1 MNNPPYQPYGGPPQQ
16 NTQQQ
21 QQQPPRAGA
30 FRPFNP
36 AQANAPLSG
45 SGGPAF
51 ARSASSGPPS
61 TGSLHAP
68 PPQMGAA
75 PRGFAPPNRSFS
87 SGPASQPTAP
97 PPQQFGSHPAPMS
110 GGPGYGP
117 PQGGMPGVQQQSQMM
132 RGPPP
137 AGATP
142 PMGQGMRAPG
152 PPPPPGAGP
161 MSQGPPNA
169 QNGLTQQF
177 ASMGLSNGP
186 PRGPPPMGGAPP
198 PPMGGSMAPPGAP
211 LGMNQQPPQQPPMM
225 NQQQQ
230 QPKAYNSNLP
240 SGNFQQPDMT
250 NDGYGGQPGF
260 QGQQAQQ
267 ASPLTEEMMAAQC
280 DPRYM
285 RLTVNSL
292 PHSLD
297 HANKSKLTYG
307 LIIRPLAPPDEGDDL
322 DVVNFG
328 PAGVVRCRHCR
339 TYMNPFVQWVD
350 NGRRW
355 RCNLCGVS
363 NDVASS
369 YFCHLGANQ
378 LRQDREERPELN
390 AGSVEIIAPSEY
402 MMRPPQPPCYVFVI
416 DVSATAVASGSVQI
430 AVDTIREQ
438 LDNLPGAP
446 RTRVGF
452 LTYDSSIH
460 FYNLKVRAAAVAF
473 SFDSTLKAPQM
484 MVVADLDELFIPIPD
499 ELLVNLSDS
508 REVVEMLLETL
519 PAIHQNARSAETA
532 LGPAIRVAFKLMS
545 SIGGKMLV
553 FQNSLPSTG
562 NGALRN
568 RDNPRLYGTDK
579 EHTLLQAVDTFYR
592 TNAIDFCRQQVSVD
606 MFLFSSMYT
615 DIASMGSLSKY
626 SAGQVYYYPA
636 FNAERDGEKFSKELA
651 HCLVRETA
659 WEAVMRVRCT
669 KGMRLAN
676 FYGNFFLRGPDLL
689 ALPTCNAD
697 STFAVEITHSD
708 ALLTSST
715 ISVQAGLLYTNS
727 GGERRIRVHTVCIPV
742 TKLFAELF
750 RQVDQDALCNII
762 AKNALE
768 VALKTGL
775 DSGRSRL
782 QTQCADIVRAY
793 RNSGAYG
800 ANQASGYQLH
810 LPESLQL
817 LPLYI
822 MSLLKNSTLRG
833 GTDLSVDERAFLQ
846 YELNN
851 MPVEL
856 SRVYIYPRMFAL
868 HNMPPEVGLPA
879 AEDEAAEGADGASSA
894 KSIVLPPVINL
905 SIERLQCD
913 GVFLLDDTLSL
924 YLWVGRS
931 APPELL
937 ESLFGVPS
945 MEGVDCNQLKLLA
958 PHDDTSNRVNAIL
971 AAIRAERLPH
981 QNVVIMREGD
991 PAEGRFFWKLVEDRA
1006 SFPGGSYSYSE
1017 YLGQISRMSLS
1028 GGSGGR

>member
-1 MNNPPYQPYGGPPQQ
+1 MNH
-16 NTQQQ
+16 QQ
-21 QQQPPRAGA
+21 QQQPT
-30 FRPFNP
+30 N
-36 AQANAPLSG
+36 
-45 SGGPAF
+45 
-51 ARSASSGPPS
+51 
-61 TGSLHAP
+61 
-68 PPQMGAA
+68 
-75 PRGFAPPNRSFS
+75 
-87 SGPASQPTAP
+87 
-97 PPQQFGSHPAPMS
+97 
-110 GGPGYGP
+110 Y
-117 PQGGMPGVQQQSQMM
+117 
-132 RGPPP
+132 
-137 AGATP
+137 
-142 PMGQGMRAPG
+142 
-152 PPPPPGAGP
+152 
-161 MSQGPPNA
+161 
-169 QNGLTQQF
+169 
-177 ASMGLSNGP
+177 
-186 PRGPPPMGGAPP
+186 
-198 PPMGGSMAPPGAP
+198 
-211 LGMNQQPPQQPPMM
+211 
-225 NQQQQ
+225 
-230 QPKAYNSNLP
+230 SNLP
-240 SGNFQQPDMT
+240 SGNYQQPDMMH
-250 NDGYGGQPGF
+250 DGYGGQPGF
-260 QGQQAQQ
+260 QNQLMHQS
-267 ASPLTEEMMAAQC
+267 SPISDEMMAAQC
-280 DPRYM
+280 DSRYM
-285 RLTVNSL
+285 RLTVNVL

-307 LIIRPLAPPDEGDDL
+307 LIIRPLAPSDDGRDL

-328 PAGVVRCRHCR
+328 PTGVVRCRHCR

-369 YFCHLGANQ
+369 YFCHLDANQ
-378 LRQDREERPELN
+378 KRQDRNERPELN
-390 AGSVEIIAPSEY
+390 SGSVEVIAPSEY

-430 AVDTIREQ
+430 AVDTIKKQ
-438 LDNLPGAP
+438 LDNLLGAP

-452 LTYDSSIH
+452 LTYDNSIH
-460 FYNLKVRAAAVAF
+460 FYNLK
-473 SFDSTLKAPQM
+473 SNLKAPQM

-508 REVVEMLLETL
+508 REIVEMLLETL
-519 PAIHQNARSAETA
+519 PAIHQNACLAETA

-562 NGALRN
+562 HGALRN
-568 RDNPRLYGTDK
+568 RDNPRIYGTDR

-606 MFLFSSMYT
+606 LFLFSSMYT
-615 DIASMGSLSKY
+615 DIASMGPLSKY

-636 FNAERDGEKFSKELA
+636 FSAERDGEKFSKELA

-697 STFAVEITHSD
+697 STFAVELTHSD

-750 RQVDQDALCNII
+750 HQVDQDALCNIM
-762 AKNALE
+762 AKHALE
-768 VALKTGL
+768 IALKTGL
-775 DSGRSRL
+775 DSGRSLL
-782 QTQCADIVRAY
+782 QTQCVDIVRAY
-793 RNSGAYG
+793 RSSGVYG
-800 ANQASGYQLH
+800 AKQTSSYQLQ

-833 GTDLSVDERAFLQ
+833 GIDLNVDERAFLQ

-856 SRVYIYPRMFAL
+856 SRVFIYPRMFAL
-868 HNMPPEVGLPA
+868 HDMPPEAGLPA
-879 AEDEAAEGADGASSA
+879 AKDEANESDDSGATN
-894 KSIVLPPVINL
+894 SIVLPPVINL

-913 GVFLLDDTLSL
+913 GVFLLDDTLNL

-931 APPELL
+931 VSREIL
-937 ESLFGVPS
+937 ESLFGISS
-945 MEGVDCNQLKLLA
+945 MEGVDCNQLKLVN
-958 PHDDTSNRVNAIL
+958 PHDDTSIRVAAIL
-971 AAIRAERLPH
+971 SAIRSERLPY
-981 QNVVIMREGD
+981 QNVLIMREGD
-991 PAEGRFFWKLVEDRA
+991 PSEGRFFWRLVEDRA

-1017 YLGQISRMSLS
+1017 YLGQISRLSLS
-1028 GGSGGR
+1028 GGNGGR

>member
-1 MNNPPYQPYGGPPQQ
+1 MNNPPYQTYGGPPQQ
-16 NTQQQ
+16 NTQQSQ
-21 QQQPPRAGA
+21 TPHTAA

-36 AQANAPLSG
+36 AQVNAPLSG
-45 SGGPAF
+45 SGGITPV
-51 ARSASSGPPS
+51 RSGSSHILSAGPLHQMGSGPSSFVPKNS
-61 TGSLHAP
+61 
-68 PPQMGAA
+68 
-75 PRGFAPPNRSFS
+75 NFS
-87 SGPASQPTAP
+87 SGPASQPSAATS
-97 PPQQFGSHPAPMS
+97 QQFGRNPASMS
-110 GGPGYGP
+110 GSRSYGP
-117 PQGGMPGVQQQSQMM
+117 SIGEPSSLNQPQMM

-137 AGATP
+137 SGMVP
-142 PMGQGMRAPG
+142 PMRQGIPG
-152 PPPPPGAGP
+152 PPPPGAEAAIH
-161 MSQGPPNA
+161 GPPT
-169 QNGLTQQF
+169 GLTHQF
-177 ASMGLSNGP
+177 ASMGLNSTGP
-186 PRGPPPMGGAPP
+186 SGPGMAGLPRGPVPMGG
-198 PPMGGSMAPPGAP
+198 MMAPPGAP
-211 LGMNQQPPQQPPMM
+211 SMAQQSSQQPLMYHQPSVL
-225 NQQQQ
+225 NQQQGPTTSQ
-230 QPKAYNSNLP
+230 QPVAYSNLP
-240 SGNFQQPDMT
+240 SGNYQQPNTM

-260 QGQQAQQ
+260 QHHQTQQV
-267 ASPLTEEMMAAQC
+267 SPITEEMMAAQC

-285 RLTVNSL
+285 RLTVNVL
-292 PHSLD
+292 PYSLD

-307 LIIRPLAPPDEGDDL
+307 LIIRPLAPCKNGKEL
-322 DVVNFG
+322 KVVNFG
-328 PAGVVRCRHCR
+328 PTGVVRCRHCR

-369 YFCHLGANQ
+369 YFCHLTSNQ
-378 LRQDREERPELN
+378 MRQDYYERPELSS
-390 AGSVEIIAPSEY
+390 GSVEVIAPSEY

-430 AVDTIREQ
+430 AVNTIKAQ
-438 LDNLPGAP
+438 LDNLLGAP

-452 LTYDSSIH
+452 LTYDNSIH
-460 FYNLKVRAAAVAF
+460 FYNLK
-473 SFDSTLKAPQM
+473 SNLKAPQM
-484 MVVADLDELFIPIPD
+484 MVVPDLDELFIPIPD

-508 REVVEMLLETL
+508 REIVEMLLETL
-519 PAIHQNARSAETA
+519 PTIHQNASSAETA

-562 NGALRN
+562 IGALRN
-568 RDNPRLYGTDK
+568 RENPSLYGSDK
-579 EHTLLQAVDTFYR
+579 EHTLLQAADTFYR

-606 MFLFSSMYT
+606 LFLFSSTYT

-626 SAGQVYYYPA
+626 SAGQVYYYPS

-697 STFAVEITHSD
+697 STFAVELTHSD
-708 ALLTSST
+708 ALLTSTT

-727 GGERRIRVHTVCIPV
+727 SGERRIRVHTVCIPV
-742 TKLFAELF
+742 TKLFAEIF
-750 RQVDQDALCNII
+750 RQVDQDALCNIM

-768 VALKTGL
+768 IAIKTGL
-775 DSGRSRL
+775 NSGRSRL
-782 QTQCADIVRAY
+782 QAQCMDIVSAY
-793 RNSGAYG
+793 RSSGAYG
-800 ANQASGYQLH
+800 AKQASGYQLH
-810 LPESLQL
+810 LTESLQL

-833 GTDLSVDERAFLQ
+833 GTDLNVDERAFLQ

-856 SRVYIYPRMFAL
+856 SQAYIYPRMFAL
-868 HNMPPEVGLPA
+868 HNMPPEAGLPA
-879 AEDEAAEGADGASSA
+879 LEDLAAENAHSATA
-894 KSIVLPPVINL
+894 KSVVLPPVVNL

-913 GVFLLDDTLSL
+913 GVFLLDDALTL

-931 APPELL
+931 VSPELL
-937 ESLFGVPS
+937 NSLFGIPS
-945 MEGVDCNQLKLLA
+945 LEGVDCNQLKLMA
-958 PHDDTSNRVNAIL
+958 PHDDTSNRVDAIL
-971 AAIRAERLPH
+971 TSIRAERLPC
-981 QNVVIMREGD
+981 QKIVVMREGD
-991 PAEGRFFWKLVEDRA
+991 PTEGRFFWKLVEDRA

-1017 YLGQISRMSLS
+1017 FLGQISRMSLS
-1028 GGSGGR
+1028 GGR

>member
-1 MNNPPYQPYGGPPQQ
+1 MS
-16 NTQQQ
+16 Q
-21 QQQPPRAGA
+21 QQQPA
-30 FRPFNP
+30 
-36 AQANAPLSG
+36 
-45 SGGPAF
+45 
-51 ARSASSGPPS
+51 
-61 TGSLHAP
+61 
-68 PPQMGAA
+68 M
-75 PRGFAPPNRSFS
+75 
-87 SGPASQPTAP
+87 
-97 PPQQFGSHPAPMS
+97 
-110 GGPGYGP
+110 
-117 PQGGMPGVQQQSQMM
+117 
-132 RGPPP
+132 
-137 AGATP
+137 
-142 PMGQGMRAPG
+142 
-152 PPPPPGAGP
+152 
-161 MSQGPPNA
+161 
-169 QNGLTQQF
+169 TQ
-177 ASMGLSNGP
+177 
-186 PRGPPPMGGAPP
+186 
-198 PPMGGSMAPPGAP
+198 
-211 LGMNQQPPQQPPMM
+211 QQPPD
-225 NQQQQ
+225 
-230 QPKAYNSNLP
+230 AYNTNLT
-240 SGNFQQPDMT
+240 SGNFQQPNDMM
-250 NDGYGGQPGF
+250 NNGYGGQPGF
-260 QGQQAQQ
+260 QGHQMQQET
-267 ASPLTEEMMAAQC
+267 PLSKEMMASQC

-285 RLTVNSL
+285 RLTVNAL

-297 HANKSKLTYG
+297 HAKKSKLTYG
-307 LIIRPLAPPDEGDDL
+307 LIIRPFAPNDEGNDL

-328 PAGVVRCRHCR
+328 STGVVRCRHCR
-339 TYMNPFVQWVD
+339 TYMNPFVLWVD

-378 LRQDREERPELN
+378 LRQDRNERPELHS
-390 AGSVEIIAPSEY
+390 GSVEIVAPSEY
-402 MMRPPQPPCYVFVI
+402 MMRPPQPPCFVFVI
-416 DVSATAVASGSVQI
+416 DVSATAVASGSLQI
-430 AVDTIREQ
+430 AVNTIREQ
-438 LDNLPGAP
+438 LDKLPGAP

-452 LTYDSSIH
+452 VTYDNTIH
-460 FYNLKVRAAAVAF
+460 FYNLK
-473 SFDSTLKAPQM
+473 STLKAPQM

-519 PAIHQNARSAETA
+519 PTIHHNACSAETV

-545 SIGGKMLV
+545 SIGGKMVV

-579 EHTLLQAVDTFYR
+579 EHTLLQAADTFYR
-592 TNAIDFCRQQVSVD
+592 ANAIDFCRQQVSVD

-615 DIASMGSLSKY
+615 DIASLGSLSKY

-651 HCLVRETA
+651 HCLVRESA

-715 ISVQAGLLYTNS
+715 ISVQAGMLYTNS
-727 GGERRIRVHTVCIPV
+727 GGERRIRVHTICIPV

-750 RQVDQDALCNII
+750 RQVDQDALCNIM

-768 VALKTGL
+768 IALKTGL
-775 DSGRSRL
+775 DSGRSQL

-800 ANQASGYQLH
+800 AKQPSGYQLH
-810 LPESLQL
+810 LPESMQL

-822 MSLLKNSTLRG
+822 MSLLKNPTLRG
-833 GTDLSVDERAFLQ
+833 GTDLTADERTFLQ

-856 SRVYIYPRMFAL
+856 SRVFIYPRMFAL
-868 HNMPPEVGLPA
+868 HNMPPEAGLPA
-879 AEDEAAEGADGASSA
+879 GEDQATDGIDVASA
-894 KSIVLPPVINL
+894 TSIVLPPVINL

-931 APPELL
+931 VSAELL
-937 ESLFGVPS
+937 WSLFGVSS
-945 MEGVDCNQLKLLA
+945 MEGVDCSQLKLLA
-958 PHDDTSNRVNAIL
+958 PHDDISNRVDAVL
-971 AAIRAERLPH
+971 SAIRSERLPH

-991 PAEGRFFWKLVEDRA
+991 PAEGRYFWKLVEDRA

-1017 YLGQISRMSLS
+1017 YLGQINRISLS
-1028 GGSGGR
+1028 GGTGGR

>member
-1 MNNPPYQPYGGPPQQ
+1 MNNPPYQSYGGATQQ
-16 NTQQQ
+16 NTPPTQQSH
-21 QQQPPRAGA
+21 PNT
-30 FRPFNP
+30 FCPFNP
-36 AQANAPLSG
+36 AQVNAPLSG
-45 SGGPAF
+45 SAGPF
-51 ARSASSGPPS
+51 VRSATSSAPNFNAPQQRRG
-61 TGSLHAP
+61 AP
-68 PPQMGAA
+68 PMH
-75 PRGFAPPNRSFS
+75 SFS
-87 SGPASQPTAP
+87 SVPSSQTTAP
-97 PPQQFGSHPAPMS
+97 HQQHVNEYPAPTSFS
-110 GGPGYGP
+110 GSLGP
-117 PQGGMPGVQQQSQMM
+117 PRERGLQSQIMQ
-132 RGPPP
+132 GPPP
-137 AGATP
+137 ADPAP
-142 PMGQGMRAPG
+142 RMGQGMSKPG
-152 PPPPPGAGP
+152 PSPRGGS
-161 MSQGPPNA
+161 MSQGSPLNE
-169 QNGLTQQF
+169 QNGFTQQF
-177 ASMGLSNGP
+177 ANMGLNVPSDMGR
-186 PRGPPPMGGAPP
+186 RGPPPMGGVMTA
-198 PPMGGSMAPPGAP
+198 PMGGSMATSGALPP
-211 LGMNQQPPQQPPMM
+211 MNQPTRPPPIM

-230 QPKAYNSNLP
+230 PILNQHEPSKVYNNNNVP
-240 SGNFQQPDMT
+240 SGNFQQSHQMM
-250 NDGYGGQPGF
+250 NDGGYGGQPGL
-260 QGQQAQQ
+260 QRQHVHQE
-267 ASPLTEEMMAAQC
+267 SSLNEEMMASQC
-280 DPRYM
+280 DQRYM
-285 RLTVNSL
+285 RLTVNAL
-292 PHSLD
+292 PHSLEQ
-297 HANKSKLTYG
+297 ANKSKLTYG
-307 LIIRPLAPPDEGDDL
+307 LIIRPLAPNDEGKKL

-328 PAGVVRCRHCR
+328 PTGVVRCRHCR
-339 TYMNPFVQWVD
+339 TYINPFVLWVD

-369 YFCHLGANQ
+369 YFCHLGTNQ
-378 LRQDREERPELN
+378 LRQDRNERPELHS
-390 AGSVEIIAPSEY
+390 GSVEIVAPSEY
-402 MMRPPQPPCYVFVI
+402 MMRPPQPPCYMFVI
-416 DVSATAVASGSVQI
+416 DVSATAVASGSVQV
-430 AVDTIREQ
+430 AVDTIRAQ

-446 RTRVGF
+446 RTRIGF

-460 FYNLKVRAAAVAF
+460 FYNLK
-473 SFDSTLKAPQM
+473 STLKAPQM
-484 MVVADLDELFIPIPD
+484 MIVADLDDLFIPIPD

-508 REVVEMLLETL
+508 REIVEMLLETL
-519 PAIHQNARSAETA
+519 PAIHQCARSAETA

-579 EHTLLQAVDTFYR
+579 EHSLLQPVDTFYR
-592 TNAIDFCRQQVSVD
+592 STAIDFSRQQVSVD
-606 MFLFSSMYT
+606 MFLFSSMYS
-615 DIASMGSLSKY
+615 DIASLDIYGTMIQGSLSKY
-626 SAGQVYYYPA
+626 SAGQLYYYPA

-768 VALKTGL
+768 IALKAGL
-775 DSGRSRL
+775 DSSRSRL
-782 QTQCADIVRAY
+782 QTQCVDIVRAY
-793 RNSGAYG
+793 RNSGAYC
-800 ANQASGYQLH
+800 AKQPSGYQLH
-810 LPESLQL
+810 LPESMQL

-822 MSLLKNSTLRG
+822 MSLLKNWTLRG

-856 SRVYIYPRMFAL
+856 SPVFIYPRMFAL
-868 HNMPPEVGLPA
+868 HNMPPEAGLPA
-879 AEDEAAEGADGASSA
+879 EKDLSSEGNEPN
-894 KSIVLPPVINL
+894 SIVLPPVISL

-924 YLWVGRS
+924 YIWVGRS
-931 APPELL
+931 APSEFL
-937 ESLFGVPS
+937 ESLFGIPS
-945 MEGVDCNQLKLLA
+945 LEGVDCSQLKLLM
-958 PHDDTSNRVNAIL
+958 PHDNTSNRVHAIL
-971 AAIRAERLPH
+971 SAIRLERLPY
-981 QNVVIMREGD
+981 QKVVIMREGD

-1028 GGSGGR
+1028 GSNGGR

>member
-1 MNNPPYQPYGGPPQQ
+1 MSSSGGYGLPVGGPP
-16 NTQQQ
+16 NY
-21 QQQPPRAGA
+21 PP
-30 FRPFNP
+30 
-36 AQANAPLSG
+36 
-45 SGGPAF
+45 
-51 ARSASSGPPS
+51 
-61 TGSLHAP
+61 
-68 PPQMGAA
+68 
-75 PRGFAPPNRSFS
+75 
-87 SGPASQPTAP
+87 
-97 PPQQFGSHPAPMS
+97 
-110 GGPGYGP
+110 
-117 PQGGMPGVQQQSQMM
+117 QMM
-132 RGPPP
+132 RGPPL
-137 AGATP
+137 AGVVP
-142 PMGQGMRAPG
+142 PMGQGVSVPG
-152 PPPPPGAGP
+152 PPPPAG
-161 MSQGPPNA
+161 SVSLGPPSA
-169 QNGLTQQF
+169 QNGLTHQF
-177 ASMGLSNGP
+177 AKMGINGHP
-186 PRGPPPMGGAPP
+186 SPGSAELQRGSVPMGGA
-198 PPMGGSMAPPGAP
+198 MAPPP
-211 LGMNQQPPQQPPMM
+211 VIQHHQHSMMPPSAM

-230 QPKAYNSNLP
+230 QSVIKQQHTSDANKNNLP
-240 SGNFQQPDMT
+240 SGNFQQPNNMM
-250 NDGYGGQPGF
+250 NDGYRGESGF
-260 QGQQAQQ
+260 QGQQLRQET
-267 ASPLTEEMMAAQC
+267 PLSNEMMASQC
-280 DPRYM
+280 NPRYM
-285 RLTVNSL
+285 RLTVNAL

-307 LIIRPLAPPDEGDDL
+307 LIIRPFAPTDEGKDL

-328 PAGVVRCRHCR
+328 TTGVVRCRHCR
-339 TYMNPFVQWVD
+339 TYVNPFVQWVD

-363 NDVASS
+363 NEVASS

-378 LRQDREERPELN
+378 LRQDRDERPELN
-390 AGSVEIIAPSEY
+390 SGSVEIVAPSEY
-402 MMRPPQPPCYVFVI
+402 MMRPPQPPCFMFVI
-416 DVSATAVASGSVQI
+416 DVSATAVTSGSVKV

-446 RTRVGF
+446 RTRIGF
-452 LTYDSSIH
+452 LTYDNTIH
-460 FYNLKVRAAAVAF
+460 FYNLK
-473 SFDSTLKAPQM
+473 STLKAPQM

-508 REVVEMLLETL
+508 REIVEMLLETL
-519 PAIHQNARSAETA
+519 PIIHQNARSAETA

-545 SIGGKMLV
+545 SIGGKMVV

-579 EHTLLQAVDTFYR
+579 EHTLLQAADTFYR

-615 DIASMGSLSKY
+615 DIASLGSLSKY

-636 FNAERDGEKFSKELA
+636 FNAERDGKKFSKELA

-715 ISVQAGLLYTNS
+715 ISVQAGVLYTNS

-750 RQVDQDALCNII
+750 RQVDQDALCNIM

-768 VALKTGL
+768 IALKTGL
-775 DSGRSRL
+775 DNGRSRL

-800 ANQASGYQLH
+800 AKQPSGYQLH
-810 LPESLQL
+810 LPETMQL

-822 MSLLKNSTLRG
+822 MSLLKNPTLRG
-833 GTDLSVDERAFLQ
+833 GTDLAVDERTFLQ

-856 SRVYIYPRMFAL
+856 SRVFIYPQMFAL
-868 HNMPPEVGLPA
+868 HNMPPEVGLPTR
-879 AEDEAAEGADGASSA
+879 EVQTVEGIDGVDATSV
-894 KSIVLPPVINL
+894 VLPSILNL

-913 GVFLLDDTLSL
+913 GLFLLDDTLSL

-931 APPELL
+931 ASPELL
-937 ESLFGVPS
+937 ESLFGVSS
-945 MEGVDCNQLKLLA
+945 MEGVDCSQLKLLA
-958 PHDDTSNRVNAIL
+958 PHDDISHRVNSIL
-971 AAIRAERLPH
+971 SAIRSERLPY

-991 PAEGRFFWKLVEDRA
+991 PAEGRYFWKLVEDRA

-1017 YLGQISRMSLS
+1017 YLGQISRMSLTS
-1028 GGSGGR
+1028 GTGGR

>member
-1 MNNPPYQPYGGPPQQ
+1 MNNPPSYQPYGGPPPQQ
-16 NTQQQ
+16 TQMSH
-21 QQQPPRAGA
+21 ANA
-30 FRPFNP
+30 FRPLNP
-36 AQANAPLSG
+36 AQSSTSLSAN
-45 SGGPAF
+45 GGPTF
-51 ARSASSGPPS
+51 TRSGQPS
-61 TGSLHAP
+61 TGSINAP
-68 PPQMGAA
+68 HQQQMGTG
-75 PRGFAPPNRSFS
+75 PRGLAPPNRSFS
-87 SGPASQPTAP
+87 SGPSSQPTGP
-97 PPQQFGSHPAPMS
+97 STQQFTNHPVPMS
-110 GGPGYGP
+110 GGGYGP
-117 PQGGMPGVQQQSQMM
+117 PMGGLSIPPLQPM
-132 RGPPP
+132 RGVPPVGVVPPSGPGLPARGYPPP
-137 AGATP
+137 AG
-142 PMGQGMRAPG
+142 
-152 PPPPPGAGP
+152 
-161 MSQGPPNA
+161 SLNQGPSNA
-169 QNGLTQQF
+169 QNRLAQQF
-177 ASMGLSNGP
+177 NNMGINGP
-186 PRGPPPMGGAPP
+186 TGPGSAQLPRGSPPMGGA
-198 PPMGGSMAPPGAP
+198 MAPPP
-211 LGMNQQPPQQPPMM
+211 VMNIQQQQIPAM

-230 QPKAYNSNLP
+230 PVMTQQQPPDAYNKNLT
-240 SGNFQQPDMT
+240 SGNFQQPNDMM
-250 NDGYGGQPGF
+250 NSGYGGQSGF
-260 QGQQAQQ
+260 QGQQMQQ
-267 ASPLTEEMMAAQC
+267 ETPLSKEMMASQC
-280 DPRYM
+280 DSRYM
-285 RLTVNSL
+285 RLTVNAL

-297 HANKSKLTYG
+297 HAKKSKLTYG
-307 LIIRPLAPPDEGDDL
+307 LIIRPFAPNDEGNDL

-328 PAGVVRCRHCR
+328 PTGVIRCRHCR

-355 RCNLCGVS
+355 RCNLCGIS

-378 LRQDREERPELN
+378 LRQDRNERPELHS
-390 AGSVEIIAPSEY
+390 GSVEIVAPSEY
-402 MMRPPQPPCYVFVI
+402 MMRPPQPPCFVFVI
-416 DVSATAVASGSVQI
+416 DVSATAVASGSLHV
-430 AVDTIREQ
+430 AVNTIREQ
-438 LDNLPGAP
+438 LDKLPGAP

-452 LTYDSSIH
+452 VTYDNTIH
-460 FYNLKVRAAAVAF
+460 FYNLK
-473 SFDSTLKAPQM
+473 STLKAPQM

-519 PAIHQNARSAETA
+519 PSIHHNARSAETV

-545 SIGGKMLV
+545 SIGGKMVV
-553 FQNSLPSTG
+553 FQNSLPSAG

-579 EHTLLQAVDTFYR
+579 EHTLLQAADTFYR

-615 DIASMGSLSKY
+615 DIASLGSLSKY

-651 HCLVRETA
+651 HCLVRESA

-715 ISVQAGLLYTNS
+715 ISVQAGVLYTNS

-750 RQVDQDALCNII
+750 RQVDQDALCNIM

-768 VALKTGL
+768 IALKTGL

-800 ANQASGYQLH
+800 TKQSSGYQLH
-810 LPESLQL
+810 LPESIQL

-822 MSLLKNSTLRG
+822 MSLLKNPTLRG
-833 GTDLSVDERAFLQ
+833 GTDLTADERTFLQ

-856 SRVYIYPRMFAL
+856 SRVFIYPRMFAL
-868 HNMPPEVGLPA
+868 HNMPPEAGLPA
-879 AEDEAAEGADGASSA
+879 AVEGIDGAGA
-894 KSIVLPPVINL
+894 TSIVLPPVINL

-931 APPELL
+931 VSLELL
-937 ESLFGVPS
+937 GSLFGVSS
-945 MEGVDCNQLKLLA
+945 MEGVDCSQLKLLA
-958 PHDDTSNRVNAIL
+958 PHDDISNRVDAIL
-971 AAIRAERLPH
+971 SAIRSERLPH

-991 PAEGRFFWKLVEDRA
+991 PVEGRYFWKLVEDRA

-1028 GGSGGR
+1028 GGTGGR

>member
-16 NTQQQ
+16 NMQ
-21 QQQPPRAGA
+21 QQQPPQSQPPHAGA

-36 AQANAPLSG
+36 AQVNAPLSG

-51 ARSASSGPPS
+51 ARSATSGPPS
-61 TGSLHAP
+61 TGSINAP
-68 PPQMGAA
+68 PQHQQINAG

-110 GGPGYGP
+110 GGPSYGP
-117 PQGGMPGVQQQSQMM
+117 PRGGLPNAQQPQMM

-137 AGATP
+137 AGAAP
-142 PMGQGMRAPG
+142 PMGQGMRG
-152 PPPPPGAGP
+152 PPPPGAGA

-177 ASMGLSNGP
+177 ANMGLNNGPPGATTGP
-186 PRGPPPMGGAPP
+186 PRGPPMGGAPP

-211 LGMNQQPPQQPPMM
+211 AAMNQQPPQQPMM
-225 NQQQQ
+225 NQQQ
-230 QPKAYNSNLP
+230 QPKAYNNNLP
-240 SGNFQQPDMT
+240 SGNFQQPDMM

-260 QGQQAQQ
+260 QNQQAQQ
-267 ASPLTEEMMAAQC
+267 ASPLTEEMMASQC
-280 DPRYM
+280 DSRYM
-285 RLTVNSL
+285 RLTVNAL

-307 LIIRPLAPPDEGDDL
+307 LIIRPLAPSEEGEEL

-328 PAGVVRCRHCR
+328 PTGVVRCRHCR

-378 LRQDREERPELN
+378 QRQDRDERPELN
-390 AGSVEIIAPSEY
+390 SGSVEIVAPSEY

-438 LDNLPGAP
+438 LDNLLGAP

-460 FYNLKVRAAAVAF
+460 FYNLK
-473 SFDSTLKAPQM
+473 STLKAPQM

-508 REVVEMLLETL
+508 REIVEMLLETL
-519 PAIHQNARSAETA
+519 PTIHQNARSAETA

-615 DIASMGSLSKY
+615 DIASLGSLSKY

-727 GGERRIRVHTVCIPV
+727 GGERRIRVHTICIPV

-750 RQVDQDALCNII
+750 RQVDQDALCNIM

-800 ANQASGYQLH
+800 AKQASGYQLH

-833 GTDLSVDERAFLQ
+833 GTDLNVDERTFLQ

-856 SRVYIYPRMFAL
+856 SRVFIYPRMFAL
-868 HNMPPEVGLPA
+868 HNMPPEAGLPE
-879 AEDEAAEGADGASSA
+879 EDQAEGADGGSVN
-894 KSIVLPPVINL
+894 SIVLPPVINL

-945 MEGVDCNQLKLLA
+945 MEGVDCSQLKLLA
-958 PHDDTSNRVNAIL
+958 PHDDTSNRVDSIL
-971 AAIRAERLPH
+971 SAIRAERLPH

>member
-1 MNNPPYQPYGGPPQQ
+1 MNNPPYQPYGGAPPQQ
-16 NTQQQ
+16 NMQQQ
-21 QQQPPRAGA
+21 QQSQPQPRAGA

-36 AQANAPLSG
+36 AQMNAPLSG
-45 SGGPAF
+45 GGGPAF

-61 TGSLHAP
+61 TGSLNAP
-68 PPQMGAA
+68 PAPQMGAA
-75 PRGFAPPNRSFS
+75 PRGFMPPNRSFS

-97 PPQQFGSHPAPMS
+97 PPQQFGQPAPMS

-117 PQGGMPGVQQQSQMM
+117 PRGNMPNAQPQMM

-137 AGATP
+137 AGVAP
-142 PMGQGMRAPG
+142 PMGQGMRTAG
-152 PPPPPGAGP
+152 PPPPGA

-177 ASMGLSNGP
+177 ANMGLNNGPPGPAATGP
-186 PRGPPPMGGAPP
+186 PRGAPPMGGA
-198 PPMGGSMAPPGAP
+198 MAPPGAP
-211 LGMNQQPPQQPPMM
+211 PAMNQPPQQPMMNQQPPQQPMM

-230 QPKAYNSNLP
+230 QPKAYNNNLP
-240 SGNFQQPDMT
+240 SGNFQQPDMI

-267 ASPLTEEMMAAQC
+267 SSGLTEEMMAAQC

-285 RLTVNSL
+285 RLTVKTL

-307 LIIRPLAPPDEGDDL
+307 LIIRPLAPPDEGNDL

-378 LRQDREERPELN
+378 QRQDRDERPELN
-390 AGSVEIIAPSEY
+390 SGSVEIVAPSEY
-402 MMRPPQPPCYVFVI
+402 MMRPPQPPCFVFVI

-460 FYNLKVRAAAVAF
+460 FYNLK
-473 SFDSTLKAPQM
+473 STLKAPQM

-508 REVVEMLLETL
+508 REIVEMLLETL

-626 SAGQVYYYPA
+626 SAGQVYYYPS

-651 HCLVRETA
+651 HCLARETA

-750 RQVDQDALCNII
+750 RQVDQDALCNIM

-800 ANQASGYQLH
+800 AQQASGYQLH

-817 LPLYI
+817 MPLYI

-833 GTDLSVDERAFLQ
+833 GTDLNVDERAFLQ

-856 SRVYIYPRMFAL
+856 SRVFIYPRMFAL
-868 HNMPPEVGLPA
+868 HNMPPEAGLPPT
-879 AEDEAAEGADGASSA
+879 EDQTADDAEGAPSQ
-894 KSIVLPPVINL
+894 SIVLPPVINL

-945 MEGVDCNQLKLLA
+945 MEGVDCSQLQLLV
-958 PHDDTSNRVNAIL
+958 PHDDTSNRVDAIL
-971 AAIRAERLPH
+971 TAIRAERLPY

>member
-1 MNNPPYQPYGGPPQQ
+1 MNNPPYQPYGGPPQR
-16 NTQQQ
+16 NVQQQ
-21 QQQPPRAGA
+21 QQQPPQAQPPHA
-30 FRPFNP
+30 ASFRPFNP
-36 AQANAPLSG
+36 AQVNAPLSG

-51 ARSASSGPPS
+51 ARNSNSGPPS
-61 TGSLHAP
+61 VGNLNAP
-68 PPQMGAA
+68 PPQHQLGSGS
-75 PRGFAPPNRSFS
+75 RGFVPNRSLP
-87 SGPASQPTAP
+87 SGPTSQPSAP
-97 PPQQFGSHPAPMS
+97 HQFGRHPAPMS
-110 GGPGYGP
+110 GGPGIGNSAFSQQPRMMHGP
-117 PQGGMPGVQQQSQMM
+117 SAGMAPSMSQGALG
-132 RGPPP
+132 
-137 AGATP
+137 
-142 PMGQGMRAPG
+142 
-152 PPPPPGAGP
+152 PPPPGAGA
-161 MSQGPPNA
+161 MAQGPPH
-169 QNGLTQQF
+169 GLTQQF
-177 ASMGLSNGP
+177 SNMGINNAPPGP
-186 PRGPPPMGGAPP
+186 GTPGLPRGPLPVGGSLPPPMGVG
-198 PPMGGSMAPPGAP
+198 MAPPGAH
-211 LGMNQQPPQQPPMM
+211 MENQQPLMNHQQQSRMM
-225 NQQQQ
+225 TPQQQQ
-230 QPKAYNSNLP
+230 STGYNKLP
-240 SGNFQQPDMT
+240 SGNFQQPNTM

-260 QGQQAQQ
+260 QKHQVQQS
-267 ASPLTEEMMAAQC
+267 SPITEEMMAAQC

-285 RLTVNSL
+285 RLTVNVL

-307 LIIRPLAPPDEGDDL
+307 LIIRPLAPPDDGNELG
-322 DVVNFG
+322 VVNYG
-328 PAGVVRCRHCR
+328 PSGVVRCRHCR

-369 YFCHLGANQ
+369 YFCHLDSNQ
-378 LRQDREERPELN
+378 RRQDCSERPELN
-390 AGSVEIIAPSEY
+390 SGSVEIIAPSEY

-416 DVSATAVASGSVQI
+416 DVSATALASGSVQI
-430 AVDTIREQ
+430 AVDTIRQQ
-438 LDNLPGAP
+438 LDNLLGAP

-452 LTYDSSIH
+452 LTYDNSIH
-460 FYNLKVRAAAVAF
+460 FYNLKA
-473 SFDSTLKAPQM
+473 SLKAPQM

-508 REVVEMLLETL
+508 REIVEILLETL
-519 PAIHQNARSAETA
+519 PAIHQNAHSAETA
-532 LGPAIRVAFKLMS
+532 LGPAIRVAFKLMA

-562 NGALRN
+562 HGALRN

-606 MFLFSSMYT
+606 LFLFSSMYT
-615 DIASMGSLSKY
+615 DIASLGSLSKY

-708 ALLTSST
+708 ALLTSSS

-750 RQVDQDALCNII
+750 HQVDQDALCNIM

-775 DSGRSRL
+775 DSGRLHL
-782 QTQCADIVRAY
+782 QTQCVDIVRAY
-793 RNSGAYG
+793 RSSGAFG
-800 ANQASGYQLH
+800 AKQASGFQLH
-810 LPESLQL
+810 LPDSLQL

-822 MSLLKNSTLRG
+822 MSLLKNSALRG

-856 SRVYIYPRMFAL
+856 SRVFIYPRMFAL
-868 HNMPPEVGLPA
+868 HNMPPEAGLSA
-879 AEDEAAEGADGASSA
+879 SKDEGENSVEDVSTSH
-894 KSIVLPPVINL
+894 IVLPPVINL

-913 GVFLLDDTLSL
+913 GVFLLDDALTL

-931 APPELL
+931 VPHEIL
-937 ESLFGVPS
+937 ESLFGISS
-945 MEGVDCNQLKLLA
+945 MEGVDCNQLKLQI
-958 PHDDTSNRVNAIL
+958 PHDDTSNRV
-971 AAIRAERLPH
+971 AAVLSSIRAERLPY
-981 QNVVIMREGD
+981 QKVVIMREGD
-991 PAEGRFFWKLVEDRA
+991 PSEGRFFWRLVEDRA

-1028 GGSGGR
+1028 GGNSGR

>member
-1 MNNPPYQPYGGPPQQ
+1 MNNPPYQSYGGPP
-16 NTQQQ
+16 QQQ
-21 QQQPPRAGA
+21 QQQPPQSQPPRANA

-36 AQANAPLSG
+36 AQVNAPLSG
-45 SGGPAF
+45 SGDPAF
-51 ARSASSGPPS
+51 MRSASSGPPS
-61 TGSLHAP
+61 AGSLNAP
-68 PPQMGAA
+68 PPQQQQQMGGGA
-75 PRGFAPPNRSFS
+75 PRGFAPPNRSF

-110 GGPGYGP
+110 GGGGYGP
-117 PQGGMPGVQQQSQMM
+117 PRGGPPNAQPQMM

-137 AGATP
+137 AGAAP
-142 PMGQGMRAPG
+142 PMGQGMRSAG
-152 PPPPPGAGP
+152 PPPP
-161 MSQGPPNA
+161 MNQGPPNG

-177 ASMGLSNGP
+177 SNMGLNGPPGPGAVVP
-186 PRGPPPMGGAPP
+186 PRGPPPTGGAPP
-198 PPMGGSMAPPGAP
+198 PPMGGAMAPPGAP
-211 LGMNQQPPQQPPMM
+211 QAMHQQPPQQPTMNQQPPQ
-225 NQQQQ
+225 
-230 QPKAYNSNLP
+230 KAFNSNLP
-240 SGNFQQPDMT
+240 SGNFQQPNDMMG
-250 NDGYGGQPGF
+250 DGYGGQQGF
-260 QGQQAQQ
+260 QGQQMQQ
-267 ASPLTEEMMAAQC
+267 ASPLTEEMVASQC

-285 RLTVNSL
+285 RLTVGAL
-292 PHSLD
+292 PHSME

-307 LIIRPLAPPDEGDDL
+307 LIIRPLAPPDEGEDL

-328 PAGVVRCRHCR
+328 PSGVVRCRHCR
-339 TYMNPFVQWVD
+339 TYINPFVQWVD

-378 LRQDREERPELN
+378 QRQDRDERPELN
-390 AGSVEIIAPSEY
+390 SGSVEIVAPSEY
-402 MMRPPQPPCYVFVI
+402 MMRPPQPPCFMFVI

-460 FYNLKVRAAAVAF
+460 FYNLK
-473 SFDSTLKAPQM
+473 STLKAPQM

-519 PAIHQNARSAETA
+519 PAIHQNSRSAETA

-579 EHTLLQAVDTFYR
+579 EHTLLQPVDTFYR

-606 MFLFSSMYT
+606 QFLFSSMYT

-636 FNAERDGEKFSKELA
+636 FNAERDGEKFRRELA
-651 HCLVRETA
+651 HSLVRETS

-669 KGMRLAN
+669 KGMRLAS

-750 RQVDQDALCNII
+750 RQVDQDALCNIM

-800 ANQASGYQLH
+800 AKQPSGYQLH

-833 GTDLSVDERAFLQ
+833 GTDLNVDERTFLQ

-856 SRVYIYPRMFAL
+856 SRVFIYPRMFAL
-868 HNMPPEVGLPA
+868 HNMPPEAGFP
-879 AEDEAAEGADGASSA
+879 AEDDAGAEGVEGSSA

-913 GVFLLDDTLSL
+913 GVFLLDDTLCL

-937 ESLFGVPS
+937 QSLFGVPS
-945 MEGVDCNQLKLLA
+945 MEGVDCSQLQLLA
-958 PHDDTSNRVNAIL
+958 PHDDTSNRVDAIL
-971 AAIRAERLPH
+971 SAIRAERLPY

-1017 YLGQISRMSLS
+1017 YLGQISRMSIS
-1028 GGSGGR
+1028 GGTGGR